1 MKGDKTELQRA
12 TNADLTVFEKIADVL
27 EFGDIKKSKETFD
40 DTTFDDTDGYAK
52 LASGEKKVEPFDL
65 KIKYVN
71 DATVARKLDDDF
83 ESDEP
88 HLYRLIV
95 PTTPIKTKEFLAII
109 SGTSL
114 SLPRKENVTETV
126 TFTPSGKFKDIV

>member
-83 ESDEP
+83 GCGVRRG
-88 HLYRLIV
+88 HFVFANTIWW
-95 PTTPIKTKEFLAII
+95 
-109 SGTSL
+109 
-114 SLPRKENVTETV
+114 
-126 TFTPSGKFKDIV
+126 